1 MSSTSSGY
9 TPVPGMSTGP
19 RAREEGS
26 GWRLFAGLLM
36 VMAAAL
42 NIVSGIAAIDNANFF
57 AHGQDFVISNLNTW
71 GWINLCVGV
80 ILAAAAV
87 GTFMRNSLGMMVA
100 IACLMGNAVSQLF
113 FIAAAPNWAIMV
125 FALDLLA
132 LYGLIVHGFKTTS
145 D

>member
-1 MSSTSSGY
+1 MASAPVTGPTSPSSGGGY
-9 TPVPGMSTGP
+9 SDSDQGY
-19 RAREEGS
+19 
-26 GWRLFAGLLM
+26 GWLLFAGVLI
-36 VMAAAL
+36 VMAGIL
-42 NIVSGIAAIDNANFF
+42 NVIYGIAAIDNANFF

-87 GTFMRNSLGMMVA
+87 GTFMRNSLGMIVA